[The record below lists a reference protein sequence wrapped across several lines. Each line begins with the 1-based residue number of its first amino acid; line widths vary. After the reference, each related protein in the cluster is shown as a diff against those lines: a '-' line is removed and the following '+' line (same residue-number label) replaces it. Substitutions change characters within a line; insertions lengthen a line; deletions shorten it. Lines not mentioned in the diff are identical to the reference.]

1 MAENYRIKYKSGDFE
16 IEIESTDKSF
26 VETKLTELTND
37 IPKTVKT
44 NPPKKVKAEKTTV
57 ATVKS
62 QPKSVAETESADD
75 ENGIDVVKIVNAIYD
90 AENHDIVEE
99 KILKKSNQLNRI
111 LMVFAFVNKVYDH
124 NTSIT
129 TGDIEN
135 ITDQLGVRIKRP
147 NAANKIKANS
157 KFFAA
162 DSVRKKGSV
171 TKYKINRKGLE
182 EFDKIISN

>member
-16 IEIESTDKSF
+16 VEIESTDKAF
-26 VETKLTELTND
+26 VETKLTELTKD
-37 IPKTVKT
+37 VPKTIKT
-44 NPPKKVKAEKTTV
+44 NPSKETKAVVKPTASVKAKPEL
-57 ATVKS
+57 S
-62 QPKSVAETESADD
+62 IEEESDD
-75 ENGIDVVKIVNAIYD
+75 DDNGIDVVKIVNAIYD
-90 AENHDIVEE
+90 AENHDVVEQ

-111 LMVFAFVNKVYDH
+111 LMIFAFVNKVYDH

-129 TGDIEN
+129 TGDIEK